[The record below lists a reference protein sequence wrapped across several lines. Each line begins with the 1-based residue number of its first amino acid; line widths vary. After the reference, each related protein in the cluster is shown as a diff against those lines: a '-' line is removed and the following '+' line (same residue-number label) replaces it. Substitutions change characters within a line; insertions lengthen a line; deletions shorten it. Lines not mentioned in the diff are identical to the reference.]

1 MNTKELKFLRRAQ
14 LLELMLEQQNVI
26 EEQQARINELE
37 KELANR
43 HLKMEQ
49 VGSIAE
55 ASLSLTRIFEEA
67 QAAADLYLENV
78 RRIVEEKEENGI

>member
-1 MNTKELKFLRRAQ
+1 M
-14 LLELMLEQQNVI
+14 LELMLEQQNVI

-55 ASLSLTRIFEEA
+55 DSLSLTRIFEEA

>member
-67 QAAADLYLENV
+67 QAAADLYLENI

>member
-37 KELANR
+37 KELENR
-43 HLKMEQ
+43 HFENQ
-49 VGSIAE
+49 VST
-55 ASLSLTRIFEEA
+55 SLCR
-67 QAAADLYLENV
+67 Q
-78 RRIVEEKEENGI
+78 RR